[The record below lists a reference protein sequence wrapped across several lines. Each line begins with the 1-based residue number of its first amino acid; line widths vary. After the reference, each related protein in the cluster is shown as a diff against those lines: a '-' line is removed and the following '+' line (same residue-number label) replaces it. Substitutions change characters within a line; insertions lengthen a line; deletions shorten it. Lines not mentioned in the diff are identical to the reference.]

1 MPKTRPN
8 IGTLRASLS
17 LSHTQSYHPN
27 SRYCDMSGVL
37 SVTSYK
43 GVRSSKFSAL
53 VPVSW
58 IKLRIL
64 PLRNIPSYILRL
76 SLHDILMEWLH
87 LFILKPIFIISTNE
101 IITVISVNTLVR
113 AFPLV
118 SNSSSNITSTSTRSK
133 WNPSLGI
140 NLSYNILY
148 N

>member
-76 SLHDILMEWLH
+76 SLHDILMEWLRRFM
-87 LFILKPIFIISTNE
+87 LPLIFKIGTIENII
-101 IITVISVNTLVR
+101 VIFVNNMVMAVTLESI
-113 AFPLV
+113 
-118 SNSSSNITSTSTRSK
+118 SNSNITSTRTRSK
-133 WNPSLGI
+133 CNPILGRNI
-140 NLSYNILY
+140 RYNII
-148 N
+148 